1 MRPRGTG
8 AHHRGGM
15 PARGTTSTGI
25 RIRNGKA
32 LMATD
37 KNVLTGKPRDGAGKG
52 PARRLRAQG
61 LVPAIVYG
69 RHLEAAAHIAVDP
82 LDVKRAIAT
91 PLKFNTL
98 ITLRVDG
105 QPDREVLIKDYQQ
118 DPVTREMLHADFLD
132 VRANEE
138 VKVNVPLVLV
148 GKPEGVTSG
157 GILSQNRRDIEV
169 YVAPSAIPE
178 KLEADVSHLKIAQSL
193 HVRDLKLPA
202 GVRVKTH
209 VNYTLAVVNVPE
221 KEEVPVVV
229 AAPAAGAVPAAGDV
243 KGAAVPAADGKTPAA
258 APGDAKG
265 AAPAAAGKKDDKKK

>member
-1 MRPRGTG
+1 
-8 AHHRGGM
+8 
-15 PARGTTSTGI
+15 
-25 RIRNGKA
+25 
-32 LMATD
+32 MASD
-37 KNVLTGKPRDGAGKG
+37 KNVLGGKVREGAGKG

-69 RHLEAAAHIAVDP
+69 PHLGAPAHIAVDP
-82 LDVKRAIAT
+82 LDVKRAIST

-98 ITLRVDG
+98 LTLQVEGQEARRV
-105 QPDREVLIKDYQQ
+105 LLKDYQQ

-132 VRANEE
+132 VRENEE

-169 YVAPSAIPE
+169 YVLPLAIPE

-193 HVRDLKLPA
+193 HIRDVKFPA

-209 VNYTLAVVNVPE
+209 VNYTLAVVNIPE
-221 KEEVPVVV
+221 KEEVVVV
-229 AAPAAGAVPAAGDV
+229 AAPVP
-243 KGAAVPAADGKTPAA
+243 GAAVPGAAPAADGK
-258 APGDAKG
+258 PGDAKA
-265 AAPAAAGKKDDKKK
+265 AAPAAGDAKAAAPAAGGKKDDKKK

>member
-1 MRPRGTG
+1 
-8 AHHRGGM
+8 
-15 PARGTTSTGI
+15 
-25 RIRNGKA
+25 
-32 LMATD
+32 MATE
-37 KNVLTGKPRDGAGKG
+37 KNVLNCKARDGAGKG

-69 RHLEAAAHIAVDP
+69 RHLGAPAHIAVDP
-82 LDVKRAIAT
+82 VEVKRAIAT

-98 ITLRVDG
+98 LTLKVEG
-105 QPDREVLIKDYQQ
+105 QQPRQVLLKDYQQ
-118 DPVTREMLHADFLD
+118 DPVTRELLHADFLD
-132 VRANEE
+132 VRENEE

-169 YVAPSAIPE
+169 YVVPSAIPE

-193 HVRDLKLPA
+193 HIRDVKFPA

-221 KEEVPVVV
+221 KEEVVVV
-229 AAPAAGAVPAAGDV
+229 AAPVAGAVVPGEVAPAGAGG
-243 KGAAVPAADGKTPAA
+243 KPADGKTPAPA
-258 APGDAKG
+258 AGDAKG
-265 AAPAAAGKKDDKKK
+265 GAAPKAAAPKAAAPAAPGKKDDKKK

>member
-1 MRPRGTG
+1 
-8 AHHRGGM
+8 
-15 PARGTTSTGI
+15 
-25 RIRNGKA
+25 
-32 LMATD
+32 MASD
-37 KNVLTGKPRDGAGKG
+37 KNVLSGKAREGAGKG
-52 PARRLRAQG
+52 YARRLRAQG

-69 RHLEAAAHIAVDP
+69 RHLGAPAHIAVDP
-82 LDVKRAIAT
+82 LEVKKAIST

-98 ITLRVDG
+98 LMLKVEG
-105 QPDREVLIKDYQQ
+105 QQPRQVLLKDYQQ

-132 VRANEE
+132 VKENEE

-169 YVAPSAIPE
+169 YVLPAAIPE

-193 HVRDLKLPA
+193 HIRDVKFPS

-221 KEEVPVVV
+221 KEEVVV
-229 AAPAAGAVPAAGDV
+229 APAPVAGAVPPGGAAAAPTDAKAPAPAAG
-243 KGAAVPAADGKTPAA
+243 
-258 APGDAKG
+258 DAK
-265 AAPAAAGKKDDKKK
+265 AAPAAAGGKAPAAAAPGKKDEKKK

>member
-1 MRPRGTG
+1 
-8 AHHRGGM
+8 
-15 PARGTTSTGI
+15 
-25 RIRNGKA
+25 
-32 LMATD
+32 MATD
-37 KNVLTGKPRDGAGKG
+37 KNVLTGKPREGSGKG
-52 PARRLRAQG
+52 SARRLRAEG
-61 LVPAIVYG
+61 LVPGVVYG
-69 RHLEAAAHIAVDP
+69 RHLDAPTHIAVEP
-82 LDVKRAIAT
+82 LAVKRAIAT

-98 ITLRVDG
+98 LTLKVEG
-105 QPDREVLIKDYQQ
+105 HPDRMVLLKDYQQ

-132 VRANEE
+132 VRENEE

-193 HVRDLKLPA
+193 HVRELKLPV

-221 KEEVPVVV
+221 KEEVVVV
-229 AAPAAGAVPAAGDV
+229 AAPVPG
-243 KGAAVPAADGKTPAA
+243 AVPAADGKTPAPA
-258 APGDAKG
+258 ADGKTPAPAAGGKTPAPAAGDAKA

>member
-1 MRPRGTG
+1 
-8 AHHRGGM
+8 
-15 PARGTTSTGI
+15 
-25 RIRNGKA
+25 
-32 LMATD
+32 MASD
-37 KNVLTGKPRDGAGKG
+37 KNVLSGKAREGAGKG

-69 RHLEAAAHIAVDP
+69 RNVGAPAHIAVDP
-82 LDVKRAIAT
+82 VEVKRAIAT

-98 ITLRVDG
+98 LTLKVEGQEERRV
-105 QPDREVLIKDYQQ
+105 LLKDYQQ
-118 DPVTREMLHADFLD
+118 DPVTRELLHADFLD
-132 VRANEE
+132 VRENEE

-169 YVAPSAIPE
+169 FVIPSAIPE

-193 HVRDLKLPA
+193 HIRDVKFPT

-221 KEEVPVVV
+221 KEEVVVV
-229 AAPAAGAVPAAGDV
+229 AAPVAGAVVP
-243 KGAAVPAADGKTPAA
+243 GAAAPAADGKLPTDGKTP
-258 APGDAKG
+258 
-265 AAPAAAGKKDDKKK
+265 APAAADAKAGAPKAGAPKAPAPAAGGKKDDKKK

>member
-1 MRPRGTG
+1 
-8 AHHRGGM
+8 
-15 PARGTTSTGI
+15 
-25 RIRNGKA
+25 
-32 LMATD
+32 MASD
-37 KNVLTGKPRDGAGKG
+37 KNVLGGKAREGAGKG

-69 RHLEAAAHIAVDP
+69 RHLGAPAHIALDP

-98 ITLRVDG
+98 LTLKVEGQEDRRV
-105 QPDREVLIKDYQQ
+105 LLKDYQQ

-132 VRANEE
+132 VRENEE

-169 YVAPSAIPE
+169 YVIPSAIPE

-193 HVRDLKLPA
+193 HIRDVKFPA

-209 VNYTLAVVNVPE
+209 VNYTLAVVNIPE
-221 KEEVPVVV
+221 KEEVVVV
-229 AAPAAGAVPAAGDV
+229 AAPVAGAVVP
-243 KGAAVPAADGKTPAA
+243 GAAAPAADGKTVAP

-265 AAPAAAGKKDDKKK
+265 AAPGAAPGAAGKAAAPAAGKKDDKKK

>member
-1 MRPRGTG
+1 
-8 AHHRGGM
+8 
-15 PARGTTSTGI
+15 
-25 RIRNGKA
+25 
-32 LMATD
+32 MASD
-37 KNVLTGKPRDGAGKG
+37 KNVLGGKAREGAGKG
-52 PARRLRAQG
+52 SARRLRAQG

-69 RHLEAAAHIAVDP
+69 RHLGAPAHIAVDP
-82 LDVKRAIAT
+82 LEVKKAIST

-98 ITLRVDG
+98 LMLKVEG
-105 QPDREVLIKDYQQ
+105 QQPRQVLLKDYQQ

-132 VRANEE
+132 VKENEE

-169 YVAPSAIPE
+169 YVLPSAIPE

-193 HVRDLKLPA
+193 HIRDVKFPL

-221 KEEVPVVV
+221 KEEVVVV
-229 AAPAAGAVPAAGDV
+229 AAPVAGAVP
-243 KGAAVPAADGKTPAA
+243 
-258 APGDAKG
+258 PGG
-265 AAPAAAGKKDDKKK
+265 AAPAAGDAKAGAAAPAAGDAKAAAPAAGGKAPPPAAGGKKEEKKK

>member
-1 MRPRGTG
+1 
-8 AHHRGGM
+8 
-15 PARGTTSTGI
+15 
-25 RIRNGKA
+25 
-32 LMATD
+32 MASD
-37 KNVLTGKPRDGAGKG
+37 VNVLNAKPREGAGKG

-69 RHLEAAAHIAVDP
+69 RGLPAPAHIALDP
-82 LDVKRAIAT
+82 HEVKRAIAT

-98 ITLRVDG
+98 LTLRVEG
-105 QPDREVLIKDYQQ
+105 QEERRVLLKDYQQ

-148 GKPEGVTSG
+148 GKPEGVVAG

-169 YVAPSAIPE
+169 YVLPSAIPE
-178 KLEADVSHLKIAQSL
+178 KLEADVTHLKVAQSL
-193 HVRDLKLPA
+193 HIRDVKFPP

-221 KEEVPVVV
+221 KEEIPVAV
-229 AAPAAGAVPAAGDV
+229 AAPAAGAAVPGAPAPAAGDV
-243 KGAAVPAADGKTPAA
+243 KGAAPG
-258 APGDAKG
+258 APGKG
-265 AAPAAAGKKDDKKK
+265 AAPAAAGDKAAAPPAAGKKDDKKK

>member
-1 MRPRGTG
+1 
-8 AHHRGGM
+8 
-15 PARGTTSTGI
+15 
-25 RIRNGKA
+25 
-32 LMATD
+32 MATE
-37 KNVLTGKPRDGAGKG
+37 KNVLSGKARDGSGKG

-69 RHLEAAAHIAVDP
+69 RHIGAPSHIAVDP
-82 LDVKRAIAT
+82 LDVKRAIST

-98 ITLRVDG
+98 LTLKVEGQAEQRVM
-105 QPDREVLIKDYQQ
+105 LKDYQQ
-118 DPVTREMLHADFLD
+118 DPVTRELLHADFLA
-132 VRANEE
+132 VREHEE

-169 YVAPSAIPE
+169 YVLPSAIPE

-193 HVRDLKLPA
+193 HIRDVKFPA

-221 KEEVPVVV
+221 KEEVVVV
-229 AAPAAGAVPAAGDV
+229 AAPVPGAAVPGEAAAAAGAPGAKPADGKAAAPAAGDA
-243 KGAAVPAADGKTPAA
+243 KG
-258 APGDAKG
+258 G
-265 AAPAAAGKKDDKKK
+265 AAPKAPGAAPAGKKDDKKK